1 MKNKAL
7 LTLFATL
14 FMLGEA
20 IASNNEVSPKM
31 GGNSLSL
38 ETDNTVFYAKTNKL
52 KIPVIYYRDENG
64 MMTDIVYAAELE
76 ISNSVAGKA
85 VELKLIKFDQT
96 DIHGCIL
103 PETWQES
110 MGHCMVQ
117 N

>member
-1 MKNKAL
+1 MKNKILFL
-7 LTLFATL
+7 LITTLL
-14 FMLGEA
+14 MLGEA
-20 IASNNEVSPKM
+20 IASNNEVSTKM

-38 ETDNTVFYAKTNKL
+38 ETGKAVFYAKTNKL
-52 KIPVIYYRDENG
+52 KIPVIYYRDGNG

-76 ISNSVAGKA
+76 ISNSVAGKP
-85 VELKLIKFDQT
+85 VEFKLIKLDKT
-96 DIHGCIL
+96 NVHGCIL